1 MTTESNVRR
10 PFLPIL
16 VTVLTLVTLAW
27 AGTDAV
33 YAQKNGEPLKGES
46 QKGGTKGTAGLQ
58 APDNT
63 PVPSMNSLKLVFP
76 PGNEFGYVY
85 KDSTVVRRMYS
96 DSSTLDYLRETTYFL
111 QMKASKD
118 PADGVLEVM
127 VNIDSLTYRF
137 KSGDAE
143 LNYDVRSKMELK
155 FPDLIAATVPVN
167 REFTMKFS
175 PYWEVVSTEG
185 EMLDWLRNYIQEYGE
200 GRIDSMRKFLWLNGI
215 TTTALAQFADF
226 QKGALPNSRVHKDST
241 WRKPFFMKAD
251 GIDCRDDSA
260 TSRIAGYRNGTYT
273 IETELR
279 NLKVLPTRQRLYK
292 IESMV
297 DILGGKGKGTHV
309 MSLTRQGVV
318 TDAVTRC
325 TTQIQAKIRRE
336 VFTETVESTYTWK
349 CLGQTAY

>member
-1 MTTESNVRR
+1 MIEHTIVHGSTRIRAVIMT
-10 PFLPIL
+10 
-16 VTVLTLVTLAW
+16 VTVLIAIVF
-27 AGTDAV
+27 AV
-33 YAQKNGEPLKGES
+33 NVQAQ
-46 QKGGTKGTAGLQ
+46 QKGDPPKGGVKGTAGLQ

-63 PVPSMNSLKLVFP
+63 PIPSMNSLKLVFP
-76 PGNEFGYVY
+76 AGNEFGYVY
-85 KDSTVVRRMYS
+85 KDSTVVRRTYS
-96 DSSTLDYLRETTYFL
+96 DSSTLEYLRETTYFI
-111 QMKASKD
+111 QMKALKD
-118 PADGVLEVM
+118 PSEGVLEVM
-127 VNIDSLTYRF
+127 VNIDSLIYRF

-185 EMLDWLRNYIQEYGE
+185 EMLDWLRNYIEEYGE

-241 WRKPFFMKAD
+241 WRKPFFVKAD
-251 GIDCRDDSA
+251 GIDCRDDVAESKI
-260 TSRIAGYRNGTYT
+260 TGYSNGTYT
-273 IETELR
+273 IETACN
-279 NLKVLPTRQRLYK
+279 NLKVLPTKQRLYK

-297 DILGGKGKGTHV
+297 NILGGKGKGTHV
-309 MSLTRQGVV
+309 MHLTRQGVV
-318 TDAVTRC
+318 MDARTHCNTR
-325 TTQIQAKIRRE
+325 INAKVRNE
-336 VFTETVESTYTWK
+336 VFYEDVESTYSWK